1 MTTETQKAGKIKKV
15 PKLTRAQIK
24 EGLEAFPMEHLLGIP
39 AGAKQ
44 LTKKQRDFAE
54 AVALGQTKAQ
64 AYRNSYKANPAP
76 STIVTAPYTLAADPR
91 VKREIEAFR
100 VAIEASKHRTPGQ
113 LREHL
118 IHQLVQHS
126 INPETPPA
134 QQIKALELIGRLY
147 EVGAF
152 EERRTTTVI
161 HKSENIKRDLIDR
174 IKQVIDVQ
182 EKPARTGSKSL
193 LAEIMDQGSAPNA
206 DSSDPTQGPAPAGEQ
221 AATCTRTHTIPLI
234 QSDEKSNPLQSNE
247 KSDPPSDS
255 DPAQPP
261 PSVSENE

>member
-1 MTTETQKAGKIKKV
+1 MTAETQKAGKAKRV

-24 EGLEAFPMEHLLGIP
+24 EGLEAFPIDQLLNIP
-39 AGAKQ
+39 AGSKP
-44 LTKKQRDFAE
+44 LTKKQRDFAH
-54 AVALGQTKAQ
+54 AVAMGQTKAQ
-64 AYRNSYKANPAP
+64 AYRDAYKQDATYR
-76 STIVTAPYTLAADPR
+76 TIRTAPYEVAAVPS
-91 VKREIEAFR
+91 VSREIEAYR

-118 IHQLVQHS
+118 IHQLVQHT

-152 EERRTTTVI
+152 EERKTTTVI

-182 EKPARTGSKSL
+182 EKPTRTGSKSL
-193 LAEIMDQGSAPNA
+193 LAEISDQGSAPNA
-206 DSSDPTQGPAPAGEQ
+206 EYSDPTQGPAPACEQ
-221 AATCTRTHTIPLI
+221 AAAGGRTHTIPLI
-234 QSDEKSNPLQSNE
+234 QSLE

-261 PSVSENE
+261 PVTL